1 MIMNWDSSHDPRCS
15 LLLTDPWYSV
25 TIRVLVSVTGW
36 RDSKHLWNSCFKRKD
51 HLTDGICPVMMLVSS
66 TQIFIPDLS
75 SGASITSAIWASQTN
90 SYPLQ
95 AGARGMCDTF
105 HAGEGTWWWHSPRW
119 HLSHPADLCTHWRS
133 PHIGNDICSSV
144 FNLFANSLDIL
155 TSSSEFKSSHWD
167 LKDHRGCIITLHFAP
182 HPLHFSLLR

>member
-1 MIMNWDSSHDPRCS
+1 MIMNWDSSRDPRCS

-95 AGARGMCDTF
+95 AGPGECATHSMRGRGPDGDT
-105 HAGEGTWWWHSPRW
+105 APGDICPILLTS
-119 HLSHPADLCTHWRS
+119 A
-133 PHIGNDICSSV
+133 HIGNLPTLEISISQWLIISQTQHCWHSLSV
-144 FNLFANSLDIL
+144 KRYLQLSF
-155 TSSSEFKSSHWD
+155 
-167 LKDHRGCIITLHFAP
+167 
-182 HPLHFSLLR
+182 